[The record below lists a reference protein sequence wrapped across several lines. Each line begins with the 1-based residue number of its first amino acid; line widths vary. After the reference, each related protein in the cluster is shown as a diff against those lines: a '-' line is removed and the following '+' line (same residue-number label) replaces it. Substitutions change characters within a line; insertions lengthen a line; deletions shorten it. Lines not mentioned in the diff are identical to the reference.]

1 MQYYII
7 YVGHLYEMCCFSPF
21 KRTTLQFNSSK
32 LSIATRFNASILI
45 AITFIHYPLS
55 FSYIKLQAVCI
66 QLKIHQSLSNLIKIQ
81 VGILDK
87 NEFNFFG
94 LIYLSFL
101 KMGREQLRRRL
112 SRLQW
117 LIFLMKAHLL
127 TFGLVVHLF
136 RRFRVCNK
144 PPYTLY
150 TLHVDI
156 SKLAELSHSKYM

>member
-1 MQYYII
+1 MK
-7 YVGHLYEMCCFSPF
+7 C
-21 KRTTLQFNSSK
+21 
-32 LSIATRFNASILI
+32 
-45 AITFIHYPLS
+45 
-55 FSYIKLQAVCI
+55 
-66 QLKIHQSLSNLIKIQ
+66 
-81 VGILDK
+81 
-87 NEFNFFG
+87 FNFFG

-144 PPYTLY
+144 PHTLY
-150 TLHVDI
+150 TLHDI
-156 SKLAELSHSKYM
+156 SKLPELSHSKCMYYFSVLSKRRYNSHHRTDLANNIMILNLYKIFLTITWVIFFWPYSKLTLHSFQSII

>member
-1 MQYYII
+1 MQYKNILMQYSKQVCKFHHIFIVQQIANKIHTLVLTLRMQYYII
-7 YVGHLYEMCCFSPF
+7 YVGHLYEMCCFPPF

-87 NEFNFFG
+87 NEMFQFFFWP
-94 LIYLSFL
+94 SF
-101 KMGREQLRRRL
+101 K
-112 SRLQW
+112 
-117 LIFLMKAHLL
+117 
-127 TFGLVVHLF
+127 
-136 RRFRVCNK
+136 
-144 PPYTLY
+144 
-150 TLHVDI
+150 
-156 SKLAELSHSKYM
+156 

>member
-7 YVGHLYEMCCFSPF
+7 YVGHLYEMCCFPPF
-21 KRTTLQFNSSK
+21 KRTTLQFNSK

-87 NEFNFFG
+87 NGMFQFFFG
-94 LIYLSFL
+94 LLLNNISISAALSQDGSWTAEAETVETAVIDFPH
-101 KMGREQLRRRL
+101 E
-112 SRLQW
+112 SS
-117 LIFLMKAHLL
+117 F
-127 TFGLVVHLF
+127 
-136 RRFRVCNK
+136 
-144 PPYTLY
+144 
-150 TLHVDI
+150 VDI
-156 SKLAELSHSKYM
+156 WTSCALVQTI